1 MRRCMSAFLTHQLII
16 ATIATAAG
24 MSADCLPKETCMP
37 SFDQRNVRNLLLKAL
52 PANAFDLLTADAETV
67 HLPTRHVLVESD
79 QPNEH
84 VCFIEEG
91 LASMVA
97 TSAED
102 EAVEVGHVG
111 YEGTVGAHVVLKTD
125 TTPNRT
131 FLQVAG
137 SGLLVAVETLKRV
150 SAEFPAVNDL
160 LLNYVHCCEIQ
171 LSQSALANGRYNMH
185 ERLARWLLMCH
196 DRLVGNDLPLTH
208 EFLSL
213 MLGVRRS
220 GVTNELHII
229 EGIKAMRATR
239 GNVRIIDRAKLEEI
253 AAGSYGIP
261 EREYER
267 LIGQRIRRS
276 VTRKV

>member
-1 MRRCMSAFLTHQLII
+1 MAMTAFLTHKLII

-24 MSADCLPKETCMP
+24 MSAGSLPKETCMP
-37 SFDQRNVRNLLLKAL
+37 APDQRNVRNLLLKAL
-52 PANAFDLLTADAETV
+52 PTDVFDLLMADAEV
-67 HLPTRHVLVESD
+67 VQLPAKHVLVESD
-79 QPNEH
+79 QPNGH
-84 VCFIEEG
+84 VCFMEEG

-111 YEGTVGAHVVLKTD
+111 YEGLVGAHVVLKTD

-131 FLQVAG
+131 FLQVSG
-137 SGLLVAVETLKRV
+137 SGLLVSVTTFRRIL
-150 SAEFPAVNDL
+150 AEFPAVNDMF
-160 LLNYVHCCEIQ
+160 LNYVHCCDIQ
-171 LSQSALANGRYNMH
+171 LAQSALANGRYNMH

-196 DRLVGNDLPLTH
+196 DRLIGNDLPLTH

-220 GVTNELHII
+220 GVTNELHVI
-229 EGIKAMRATR
+229 EGMRIIKATR
-239 GNVRIIDRAKLEEI
+239 GNVRVIDRAKLEEI

-267 LIGQRIRRS
+267 LIGLPVRRS
-276 VTRKV
+276 VSRKA